1 MPRNGIITDISAFFS
16 TTLALSL
23 VGSTITIQAQLYSSS
38 TPDNTFTAL
47 GSPVILAPALTGIL
61 AIGTVSFG
69 TLSGFNIA
77 VTQNNSFTIS
87 IYCDGKRIISCKYSS
102 WLCKWRNCY
111 IIN

>member
-1 MPRNGIITDISAFFS
+1 MPRNGIITDISDFFS

-61 AIGTVSFG
+61 AIGTVNFG

-77 VTQNNSFTIS
+77 VTQNTRLLLVFTATASGLSLVNTVAGYASGEIAIS
-87 IYCDGKRIISCKYSS
+87 
-102 WLCKWRNCY
+102 
-111 IIN
+111 